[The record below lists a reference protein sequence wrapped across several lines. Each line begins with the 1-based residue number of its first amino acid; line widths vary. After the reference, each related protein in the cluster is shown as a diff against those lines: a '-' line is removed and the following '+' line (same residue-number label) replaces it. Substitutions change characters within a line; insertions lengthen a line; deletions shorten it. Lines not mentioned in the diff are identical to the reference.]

1 MAQEEDE
8 PFRSQHWEILD
19 RQQVLDG
26 SPWIRVFR
34 ETLRLPNGSL
44 VDDFYSIETHEFVVV
59 VSFPNDGQ
67 MLLLRQYRHGPRE
80 VVCNFPAGYIKPD
93 ETPLQAAR
101 RELLEETGY
110 HGGRWESL
118 GAFVVDGNRGN
129 GRAHFFLAQGVT
141 RLQEPCS
148 GDLEE
153 QEVLLMSPPDFY
165 QAIRENRIKTL
176 PTTCAFLLVWCKLNL
191 EAST

>member
-1 MAQEEDE
+1 MTLEEDE
-8 PFRSQHWEILD
+8 PFHSENWEILN

-34 ETLRLPNGSL
+34 ETLRLPNGRL
-44 VDDFYSIETHEFVVV
+44 VDDFYTVETHEFVVV
-59 VSFPNDGQ
+59 VSFPGPEQ
-67 MLLLRQYRHGPRE
+67 MLLLRQYRHGPHE
-80 VVCNFPAGYIKPD
+80 VVFNFPAGYILPD

-101 RELLEETGY
+101 RELMEETGY
-110 HGGRWESL
+110 GGGEWESL

-129 GRAHFFLAQGVT
+129 GRAHFFMARGVSHQ
-141 RLQEPCS
+141 QEANS

-153 QEVLLMSPPDFY
+153 QQIFTMSPDEFY
-165 QAIRENRIKTL
+165 QAIREKRVKTL

-191 EAST
+191 EETQ